1 MHRLKNGQDTFTV
14 VDGPDAG
21 KTFKRGVEYEA
32 IPPGE
37 EHRFEK
43 VSKPAPKASP
53 AITPDPKPTPK
64 KAKEN
69 K

>member
-1 MHRLKNGQDTFTV
+1 MFRLKNGQDTFTV

-21 KTFKRGVEYEA
+21 KTFQRGMEYEA

-37 EHRFEK
+37 GHRFEK
-43 VSKPAPKASP
+43 VAVPTPRAEP

-64 KAKEN
+64 KGKES